1 MRCSPIG
8 APRSRE
14 RVSGTLLPK
23 PSGNRVALAAFD
35 CHQTYNDPSSE
46 DGNMNTTTTNGESA
60 ADTAEVKEHLKAA
73 GGAAASAARARAA
86 QAQEWARTRA
96 SQAQDWAKGRL
107 GDAQQSIEAQ
117 PYKAAALALGIGLLA
132 GILLTTLASRRSS

>member
-1 MRCSPIG
+1 
-8 APRSRE
+8 
-14 RVSGTLLPK
+14 
-23 PSGNRVALAAFD
+23 
-35 CHQTYNDPSSE
+35 
-46 DGNMNTTTTNGESA
+46 MNTTTNGESP

-107 GDAQQSIEAQ
+107 DDAQQSIEAQ

-132 GILLTTLASRRSS
+132 GVLLTTLASRRSS

>member
-1 MRCSPIG
+1 
-8 APRSRE
+8 
-14 RVSGTLLPK
+14 
-23 PSGNRVALAAFD
+23 
-35 CHQTYNDPSSE
+35 
-46 DGNMNTTTTNGESA
+46 MNTTTTNGESA

-73 GGAAASAARARAA
+73 GGAAASAARARAS
-86 QAQEWARTRA
+86 QAQEWAKTRA

-107 GDAQQSIEAQ
+107 GDAQESIEAQ